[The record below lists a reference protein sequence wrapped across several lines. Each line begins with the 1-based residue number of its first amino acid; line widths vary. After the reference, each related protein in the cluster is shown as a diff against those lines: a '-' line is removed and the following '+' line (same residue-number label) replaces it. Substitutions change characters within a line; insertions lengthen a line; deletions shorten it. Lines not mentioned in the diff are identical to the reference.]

1 MQLSI
6 QNRTIKSAL
15 VIALTAA
22 LILTSVFVSA
32 GRSGGADAYAGSET
46 ALGAVTPLDYPWSAR
61 AATGDYFADV
71 YDGIGAGSVFENV
84 TTDRLLDIL
93 SGANTP
99 AGSSYYIVFGGPEHT
114 ASQKIL
120 AKIGELA
127 AAAGITK
134 IYHFDPYVDGYQLDA
149 TQKNGVADVT
159 GGTSVN
165 FGGNAKVSDVW
176 TLITDLLPASAIE
189 NGGALQDYD
198 GKDLLLLSVQV
209 SNRKDVNAGKSIL
222 ASYKL
227 TEAAAATGGFTAASQ
242 AAGISAVFT
251 AGGTSA
257 ERSEWS
263 FFKRLYDGSATRT
276 ETANASAP
284 TADRY
289 GEVVTIFS
297 QSDFPDGAGFVLDSI
312 DLKELYNLL
321 NSPGE
326 VPILFAGQGCHNT
339 QAIIGAVA
347 ERAKELNVPKVYV
360 VDFALDSNVK
370 FGTGDAVDTVL
381 GNSATGGLWI
391 RQGTGGGFSSPLG
404 TEAPYRYGYTYLYGY
419 LAAYFG
425 DNWITENESKKTAN
439 VPYFIDAV
447 LGGTQ
452 TKSAFKDLGSDH
464 TPRYIND
471 ETFNPVTDVA
481 NAKRLQVPTII
492 RYNKDAA
499 DPVVGHWLH
508 ENDNTVI
515 TTDNPDTY
523 TEYMLELA
531 WVNAIPTAQADEGRS
546 TGRDGLTKVEFAAEA
561 VAALDNVLKADTE
574 VVHTFTAAPTP
585 EIGGVT
591 ATVGGTLTAY
601 EGDWSH
607 DPAFSYTWYADGNLI
622 AGAADDT
629 YVTKAADAGKRITVA
644 VTGTRAG
651 YEAVTKLSAPTEPIG
666 GSAVKTGW
674 QRIGGT
680 WYYLGADGAKKTGWV
695 YDRDY
700 AAWYY
705 LAPNGGALKTGW
717 VSDGGRWYYLLGNG
731 KLVTGKW
738 FHDTDGRWYYLSG
751 NGAMVTG
758 TYKIGAKTYSFK
770 KNGAWIG

>member
-1 MQLSI
+1 MQVSI
-6 QNRTIKSAL
+6 LGRAAKSAL
-15 VIALTAA
+15 AIALTAA
-22 LILTSVFVSA
+22 LIVTSVFVSS
-32 GRSGGADAYAGSET
+32 GRSGGADAYA
-46 ALGAVTPLDYPWSAR
+46 APLDYPWSER

-71 YDGIGAGSVFENV
+71 YDGVGAGSVFENV

-114 ASQKIL
+114 ASQKVL
-120 AKIGELA
+120 AKIDELA
-127 AAAGITK
+127 KAVPQAANTGITK

-176 TLITDLLPASAIE
+176 TLITDLLPASAVE
-189 NGGALQDYD
+189 NGGALYDYD
-198 GKDLLLLSVQV
+198 GKDLLLLSVRVTDRQNV
-209 SNRKDVNAGKSIL
+209 DAGKSIL

-227 TEAAAATGGFTAASQ
+227 TGAAAADSGFTAASQ
-242 AAGISAVFT
+242 AAGISAVFA
-251 AGGTSA
+251 AGGKSA
-257 ERSEWS
+257 ERSEWN
-263 FFKRLYDGSATRT
+263 FFKRLYNGSATRT
-276 ETANASAP
+276 ETANATAP

-289 GEVVTIFS
+289 GEAVTIFS
-297 QSDFPDGAGFVLDSI
+297 ESDFPGGAGFVLDSI

-321 NSPGE
+321 NSSGE
-326 VPILFAGQGCHNT
+326 YPILFAGQGCHNT

-391 RQGTGGGFSSPLG
+391 RQGTGGGFVSPLG

-439 VPYFIDAV
+439 VPYFIDGV

-452 TKSAFKDLGSDH
+452 TKSVFKDLGADN
-464 TPRYIND
+464 TPRYVND
-471 ETFNPVTDVA
+471 ETFNSATDVP

-492 RYNKDAA
+492 RYNKDSA

-508 ENDNTVI
+508 KNHIPVT

-531 WVNAIPTAQADEGRS
+531 WVNATPTAKADEGRS
-546 TGRDGLTKVEFAAEA
+546 SGRDGLTKVEFAAEA
-561 VAALDNVLKADTE
+561 VAAIDNVLKVDTE
-574 VVHTFTAAPTP
+574 VTHTFTATPVP
-585 EIGGVT
+585 EIGGSL
-591 ATVGGTLTAY
+591 AVGQTLTAY
-601 EGDWSH
+601 ENDWSH
-607 DPAFSYTWYADGNLI
+607 NPAFSYQWYADG
-622 AGAADDT
+622 AALANATEDT
-629 YVTKAADAGKRITVA
+629 YTIKAADAGKRITVS

-651 YEAVTKLSAPTEPIG
+651 YAAVTKTSSPTAPIG

-674 QRIGGT
+674 QRISGT
-680 WYYLGADGAKKTGWV
+680 WYYLGSDGAKKTGWV

-700 AAWYY
+700 RAWYY
-705 LAPNGGALKTGW
+705 LAPNGGAMKTGW
-717 VSDGGRWYYLLGNG
+717 VSAGGSWYYLLGNG

-738 FHDTDGRWYYLSG
+738 LHDTDGTWYYLSG

-758 TYKIGAKTYSFK
+758 TYKIGAQKYSFK